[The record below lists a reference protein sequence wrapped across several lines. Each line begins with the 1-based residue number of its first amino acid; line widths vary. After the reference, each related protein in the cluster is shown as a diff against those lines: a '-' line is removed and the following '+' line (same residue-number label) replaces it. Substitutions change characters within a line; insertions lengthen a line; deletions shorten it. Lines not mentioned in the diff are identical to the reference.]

1 MNFSN
6 ISDNYNK
13 LNFTTNYTHFP
24 ITNTHLKK
32 KKTHILQIQTP
43 PSRQSQYG
51 YIWGKIIG
59 GPKGPTL

>member
-1 MNFSN
+1 MSFSN

-32 KKTHILQIQTP
+32 KKKTHITNLDTSVKTIP
-43 PSRQSQYG
+43 V
-51 YIWGKIIG
+51 
-59 GPKGPTL
+59 